1 MFSVMTKDKYPRHRQ
16 HHRVKRELPEPNYA
30 LRRLV
35 VGTVLAGTA
44 VAGFN
49 AVRADDEGSF
59 LVDRTEVESLDP
71 TTRTAQYD
79 SFRIDPDA
87 EPEELGVAP
96 DLYGV
101 AEEYKE
107 TYGLHTDVRNIVHDL
122 EVQNGGTSEVQPGAV
137 LYLPHRESPDQP

>member
-1 MFSVMTKDKYPRHRQ
+1 MLSVMTKENFPRHRQ
-16 HHRVKRELPEPNYA
+16 HHRVKRELPAPNYP

-49 AVRADDEGSF
+49 AVKADDEGSF
-59 LVDRTEVESLDP
+59 VVDRTEAEALDP
-71 TTRTAQYD
+71 AVRAAKFD

-101 AEEYKE
+101 AEEYRAM
-107 TYGLHTDVRNIVHDL
+107 YGLNSDVRNIVHDL
-122 EVQNGGTSEVQPGAV
+122 EIQNGGTSEVQPGAV
-137 LYLPHRESPDQP
+137 LYLPHRDTPEQP